1 MPLSWNVFFLNT
13 IVHLFQFI
21 RTFLKV
27 SRRTGEHV
35 KGGGHWGHCKPDCPG
50 VAPEPEPASNR

>member
-1 MPLSWNVFFLNT
+1 MECFFLNT
-13 IVHLFQFI
+13 ILHLFQFI